1 MGSSDGAR
9 HEKVTKKEFTRQSGV
24 MQKAKI
30 FTDIDVINRISAA
43 VLRNGRRIKV
53 LDVGCG
59 PGILTVAIAPLVDEV
74 VALDL
79 TPEMIAQAKKR
90 SDRLGLKNVRFEVG
104 RAEEL
109 PFSDGYFD
117 VVVTRLML
125 HHLLSPTSA
134 IEEMARVTRKGGLLV
149 VADIV
154 ASEKQSEAELHN
166 ALETLR
172 DPSHVMALTELE
184 LDSILNSDELMVVA
198 KESWVNERE
207 FREWIRITNAP
218 EREGPLLVVMRALS
232 EAGLAAGV
240 NLRVED
246 DNVKFDHRW
255 VLVTAVKVS

>member
-1 MGSSDGAR
+1 M
-9 HEKVTKKEFTRQSGV
+9 TKEEFTRQSEA
-24 MQKAKI
+24 MQEAKI
-30 FTDIDVINRISAA
+30 FTDTDVINRISAA

-59 PGILTVAIAPLVDEV
+59 PGILTVALAPLVYEV

-90 SDRLGLKNVRFEVG
+90 SDLLGLKNVRFEVG

-134 IEEMARVTRKGGLLV
+134 VKEIARVTRKGGLLV

-154 ASEKQSEAELHN
+154 TSEKQAEAELHN

-172 DPSHVMALTELE
+172 DPSHVKALIELE
-184 LDSILNSDELMVVA
+184 LDSLLNSEDLKVVA
-198 KESWVNERE
+198 KEGWVNERE
-207 FREWIRITNAP
+207 VREWIRITNAP
-218 EREGPLLVVMRALS
+218 EREGPFS
-232 EAGLAAGV
+232 
-240 NLRVED
+240 
-246 DNVKFDHRW
+246 
-255 VLVTAVKVS
+255 S